1 MKELVKKVK
10 FQESINAGKIHVTRD
25 HYFANAYVIDIPLD
39 STPDHA
45 WQDIFE
51 REWKSSRRLWERKL
65 FIMGDKLRLIT
76 TPNELEEKL
85 TWIKQ
90 LIDQTNREIDEYN
103 KMAPAEK
110 QLKKQM
116 AVPEEKVIVETV
128 RDVLRKKLGAS
139 FTR

>member
-10 FQESINAGKIHVTRD
+10 FYEPVDSSKIHVTRD
-25 HYFANAYVIDIPLD
+25 HYFANAYIIDLPLD
-39 STPDHA
+39 STPDRA
-45 WQDIFE
+45 WQDVFE

-90 LIDQTNREIDEYN
+90 LMDQTNKEIDEYN
-103 KMAPAEK
+103 KVAPVDK
-110 QLKKQM
+110 QLKKHRSI
-116 AVPEEKVIVETV
+116 AEEKVVIETV